1 MIIEAYK
8 IEYATDGEHVDL
20 PSSIQFEVGDGFN
33 PDDELADLITDHTGW
48 LVQSLKYRTV

>member
-8 IEYATDGEHVDL
+8 IEYATDGEDVEL
-20 PSSIQFEVGDGFN
+20 PSSLLFEVDDDFN
-33 PDDELADLITDHTGW
+33 PDDELADLISDHTGW